1 LKSRKKNHC
10 GQYITDSNDW
20 QERKGGMRM
29 QIRNE
34 KASCYTCKYNTISLE
49 RHNEAKKA
57 CKKCAT
63 KNGYPGWEPA
73 PGVKVQETK
82 GWIITGEGRPV
93 ETIFRKVVE

>member
-1 LKSRKKNHC
+1 
-10 GQYITDSNDW
+10 
-20 QERKGGMRM
+20 M

-34 KASCYTCKYNTISLE
+34 NVTCYNCRYSEGRYSEE
-49 RHNEAKKA
+49 RTREEKKEWLKA

-63 KNGYPGWEPA
+63 KNGYPGWKPA

-93 ETIFRKVVE
+93 ETIFRKVAN